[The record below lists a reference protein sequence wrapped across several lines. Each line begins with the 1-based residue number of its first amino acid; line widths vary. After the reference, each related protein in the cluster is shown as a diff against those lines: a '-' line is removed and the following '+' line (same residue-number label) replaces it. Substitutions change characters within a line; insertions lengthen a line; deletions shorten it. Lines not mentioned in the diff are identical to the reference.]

1 METTIPQPPTP
12 SRVRIA
18 IDAMGGDHAP
28 RNEVEAALQAVRSAD
43 VTVTLVGRTQEIM
56 EHVPNGRLPDTI
68 TIVHADDVVSMSD
81 EPSTIVKSRKESSLY
96 KAVDL
101 MRNGNVDAV
110 VSAGNTGAVMATATM
125 MCGRLPG
132 VSRPTIGSFFP
143 TQRER
148 PTLVV
153 DVGANVDSKPRFL
166 HDYAVMGSVYYA
178 HIVGTPMPTVG
189 LLSVGEERE
198 KGNAVTKETYTLLER
213 APIRFVGNVEGRDI
227 LKGTVDVVVCDGF
240 EGNIVLKFAESV
252 IGFLKHRFVSYARTG
267 VLPAVSMALMR
278 PILRKV
284 LSGMDYQDYGGV
296 PLLGVNGVVIIGHGS
311 SSSKALLNMLRRAEE
326 VVRADVNTHIQAAL
340 QAELQSGVPP
350 ETTTENITA

>member
-1 METTIPQPPTP
+1 MENTIPQPPTP

-18 IDAMGGDHAP
+18 VDAMGGDRAP
-28 RNEVEAALQAVRSAD
+28 RHEVEAALQAAASSD
-43 VTVTLVGRTQEIM
+43 VQITLVGRTPEIM
-56 EHVPNGRLPDTI
+56 SHVPGGRLPASVTI
-68 TIVHADDVVSMSD
+68 LHADDVVSMAD
-81 EPSTIVKSRKESSLY
+81 EPSTIVKARKESSLY
-96 KAVDL
+96 KAMNL
-101 MRNGNVDAV
+101 MRTGEIDAV

-125 MCGRLPG
+125 MCGRLRG

-143 TQRER
+143 TQRDR

-178 HIVGTPMPTVG
+178 HIVGTPQPTVG

-198 KGNAVTKETYTLLER
+198 KGNAVTKETYSLLEN
-213 APIRFVGNVEGRDI
+213 APISFVGNVEGRDI
-227 LKGTVDVVVCDGF
+227 LKGSVDVVVCDGF

-267 VLPAVSMALMR
+267 ILPAVAMALMR
-278 PILRKV
+278 PVLRKV
-284 LSGMDYQDYGGV
+284 LSGMDYQEYGGV

-311 SSSKALLNMLRRAEE
+311 SSSKALLNMIRRAEE

-340 QAELQSGVPP
+340 QSGIQTAVPP
-350 ETTTENITA
+350 ETTAENTTA